1 MAIGLNYISF
11 ARPSDSLPW
20 TWPCYIDNHLPNGNV
35 PWSMATLNSQGV
47 NKLAGGRRLKVMYI
61 RFGFHIVE
69 LNGLNG
75 L

>member
-1 MAIGLNYISF
+1 MALGLNYISF

-20 TWPCYIDNHLPNGNV
+20 TWPCYIDNHLPNCNV

-47 NKLAGGRRLKVMYI
+47 DKLAGDKVMYI
-61 RFGFHIVE
+61 RFGFHTVE
-69 LNGLNG
+69 LNNFNG